1 MEYKSVIYKLIV
13 SATLFFISGVAE
25 AQDTVVV
32 PSLVQPA
39 VVIENDS
46 TSNALIQTITQETTT
61 VTTYYTDGT
70 VEERVLTTGET
81 IDASGR
87 IISVE
92 EDEFDESKL
101 KGIARGFSHFTWG
114 LETGMI
120 IDLSGLDMSTFNLD
134 VMFGYRNK
142 WIQTL
147 GVGGGMHKSLGSAD
161 SFLPVYVLFRTSFRS
176 KPSLFFF
183 HLRLGYSFNTI
194 SNSPTYGDTSCAIG
208 CGIHLTRKRK
218 FQSYLLLAYAFRH
231 FNRKH
236 VEVSSLNRSNVSLA
250 QIGFGVSF

>member
-1 MEYKSVIYKLIV
+1 MESKSVIYKLIV
-13 SATLFFISGVAE
+13 FATLFFIAGVAR
-25 AQDTVVV
+25 AQDVVSI
-32 PSLVQPA
+32 PSLVQPT
-39 VVIENDS
+39 VVIETDS
-46 TSNALIQTITQETTT
+46 TSNALIQTVTQETTT

-70 VEERVLTTGET
+70 VEERVLAIGES
-81 IDASGR
+81 INENGR
-87 IISVE
+87 VISTE
-92 EDEFDESKL
+92 TDEFDESKL
-101 KGIARGFSHFTWG
+101 KGIAKGFSHFTWG

-147 GVGGGMHKSLGSAD
+147 GVGGGIHKSLGSAD

-176 KPSLFFF
+176 KPSLCFF

-208 CGIHLTRKRK
+208 CGLHLTRKRN

-236 VEVSSLNRSNVSLA
+236 LEISALNRSNVSLA
-250 QIGFGVSF
+250 QIGFGISF